1 MGSLQ
6 NFYPESGYLSPSSRH
21 RRAMWA
27 IAVALACGI
36 IGGAIGL
43 LSLMTGHQFDFLPP
57 QAAVEP
63 GFAELS
69 HDFATLEATATL
81 GRGPSMAGAGNAR
94 TPESSNAGDAASVA
108 TGIEKRCAQSTWP
121 FFDNDCLW
129 GKSGEL
135 RREDKRHRRIVSR
148 LKIPWC
154 SGLRSKE
161 GAYICRPRT

>member
-27 IAVALACGI
+27 TGVALACGI

-43 LSLMTGHQFDFLPP
+43 LSLMTGHQFDFLPH

-69 HDFATLEATATL
+69 HDFATLEAAGTL
-81 GRGPSMAGAGNAR
+81 GRSSSTPDAGNAR
-94 TPESSNAGDAASVA
+94 APEAAKSGNAASAA
-108 TGIEKRCAQSTWP
+108 TGIDKRCAQSTWP
-121 FFDNDCLW
+121 FVDNECPW
-129 GKSGEL
+129 GKPDEEG
-135 RREDKRHRRIVSR
+135 RRKRIVSR
-148 LKIPWC
+148 LKSPWC
-154 SGLRSKE
+154 SGLHSKE

>member
-6 NFYPESGYLSPSSRH
+6 NFYPESGYLSPSSRR

-27 IAVALACGI
+27 TAVALACGI

-69 HDFATLEATATL
+69 HDFATLEASGTL
-81 GRGPSMAGAGNAR
+81 GRSSSMPDAGNAR
-94 TPESSNAGDAASVA
+94 APEAAKAGDAASVA
-108 TGIEKRCAQSTWP
+108 TGIDKRCAQSTWP
-121 FFDNDCLW
+121 FVDNECLW
-129 GKSGEL
+129 GKPGEE
-135 RREDKRHRRIVSR
+135 RRRKRIVSR
-148 LKIPWC
+148 LKSPWC
-154 SGLRSKE
+154 SGLHSKE

>member
-27 IAVALACGI
+27 TAVALACGI

-57 QAAVEP
+57 QATVDP

-69 HDFATLEATATL
+69 HDFATLEATGTL
-81 GRGPSMAGAGNAR
+81 SKGSSTAPTGAAR
-94 TPESSNAGDAASVA
+94 APDAANA
-108 TGIEKRCAQSTWP
+108 GIEKRCAESTWP
-121 FFDNDCLW
+121 FFDNECLW
-129 GKSGEL
+129 GKTGRE
-135 RREDKRHRRIVSR
+135 RREDKRHKRIVSR
-148 LKIPWC
+148 LKSPWC